1 MTMMNKLSTTQAG
14 QMMKLAAEN
23 LRSLSVEN
31 STLRQERD
39 EAMQKVAAFE
49 QDKRIERVA
58 KAMEAKGLNPELS
71 LEEKVASLRSH
82 EKLEVLEE
90 AVNLSAPQM
99 KLASVA
105 GDETVNVEG
114 AGDSEAATN
123 NFAAALAS
131 LED

>member
-1 MTMMNKLSTTQAG
+1 MMNKLSTTQAG

-71 LEEKVASLRSH
+71 LEEKVASLRQH

-123 NFAAALAS
+123 NFAAGLAS